1 MLVYKLFDGREFYD
15 SDTYDR
21 ELENCMNK
29 YVRDF
34 HPRHMTRYVQE
45 FMKDIDSQMSIVNV
59 EGGCAEAEHLRII
72 KRFPIDGSVSRK
84 TIAPSSEHIAISVYV
99 TIPEG
104 LLLKDFRQWV
114 ESSIEKMFGG
124 SKVFLNNI

>member
-45 FMKDIDSQMSIVNV
+45 FMKDIDSRMSIVNV
-59 EGGCAEAEHLRII
+59 EGNCEAEHLRVIR
-72 KRFPIDGSVSRK
+72 RFPVDGSVPRK

-114 ESSIEKMFGG
+114 ESSIERMFDG
-124 SKVFLNNI
+124 SRIFLDNK